1 MANLLVVYDS
11 PAKLVLTFLEAGY
24 SAASICCAH
33 YVFLA
38 VQSIIF
44 NLFLDFKT
52 VLKKNYILYFK
63 LFF

>member
-1 MANLLVVYDS
+1 LANLLVVYDS

-24 SAASICCAH
+24 SAASI